1 MAGMITFMTMAYI
14 LVINP
19 TILSESGMDFEK
31 VFAATAIVSALATLI
46 MGLAANLP
54 FALSAG
60 MGLNAFFTY
69 TVCLGMGYSWRWA
82 LTAILCEGI
91 IFLLLTF
98 FKVREALINSIPSCL
113 KKAISAGIGF
123 YIAFIGLR
131 NAGIVVGGATLVEL
145 SAG

>member
-1 MAGMITFMTMAYI
+1 MRSIERFFHLKERRSDFKTEILAGMITFMTMAYI

-69 TVCLGMGYSWRWA
+69 TVCLGMGYS
-82 LTAILCEGI
+82 
-91 IFLLLTF
+91 
-98 FKVREALINSIPSCL
+98 
-113 KKAISAGIGF
+113 
-123 YIAFIGLR
+123 
-131 NAGIVVGGATLVEL
+131 
-145 SAG
+145 